1 MQHGSPKRS
10 LCLIVLIIAVDLVGQ
25 PTQAQSVV
33 FDTRDYFTV
42 GSTIGLYPTGGGFGL
57 GDQGF
62 DYQGAHFDLVRLGFS
77 QEVVSDFMMEL
88 SLLFGLSVLAD
99 PGYVGV
105 DSSANEVENNV
116 GFHWG
121 FGVGGYYRFD
131 VGLTLG
137 LSGEMAFLFGE
148 AVDSSLFRLVPAVG
162 WEFQKPLSGSFW
174 HLRWVTGIT
183 VLHGLQELNT
193 APQSNL
199 TLTGIQLIYGF

>member
-1 MQHGSPKRS
+1 MQHFFSKRS
-10 LCLIVLIIAVDLVGQ
+10 LCLIVLVIAMSLVSRPSQG
-25 PTQAQSVV
+25 QSVV

-62 DYQGAHFDLVRLGFS
+62 DYQGAHFDLIRLGFT
-77 QEVVSDFMMEL
+77 QEVISDFMMEL

-105 DSSANEVENNV
+105 DSSGNDAQNNL

-121 FGVGGYYRFD
+121 FGIGGYYVFD
-131 VGLTLG
+131 LGLTLG
-137 LSGEMAFLFGE
+137 VAGEMAFLFGE
-148 AVDSSLFRLVPAVG
+148 AVDSSLFRLVPTVG

-183 VLHGLQELNT
+183 LLNGLGELNT
-193 APQSNL
+193 APLSNL
-199 TLTGIQLIYGF
+199 TSTGIQLIYGF